1 VFGFPAS
8 PELPLGGRN
17 LGFLD
22 QRFALGWVQRNI
34 HAFGGD
40 PAKVT
45 VFGESAG
52 AFSVDALL
60 TSYPRD
66 SSPPFRAAILQS
78 GQYSYRLA
86 SRTSSVPDWNNLTAQ
101 LGCPGTFAN
110 NLTCVRAA
118 DATAVQSIINE
129 NSLLF
134 NPVPDNITLVT
145 NSAARR
151 LSGDIT
157 RIPVLGGTTAQEGRV
172 FQIGQNNVT
181 AYLQATFGTAA
192 ATLIPAIEAAYPI
205 GSNGLDT
212 AYDVISQIA
221 TEVTFQCPQALWAN
235 ASAAIGIPTWRY
247 YFNASFSN
255 TQGFPGLGA
264 YHASEIPIVFRT
276 YNQANTTTQQYA
288 LAQFMQS
295 TWARFAKNPFAGPG
309 WNAIGTG
316 AEGSV
321 LFGASDLVPSGLYL
335 DRNATVVGGD
345 WNLGIFGDVGN
356 VRGSGLTVFPQS
368 DLDYRCGL
376 FRPIFEALVGAEAI
390 PPSL

>member
-1 VFGFPAS
+1 
-8 PELPLGGRN
+8 
-17 LGFLD
+17 
-22 QRFALGWVQRNI
+22 VQRNI

-86 SRTSSVPDWNNLTAQ
+86 SRASSVPDWNNLTAQ
-101 LGCPGTFAN
+101 LGCPGTFGN

-129 NSLLF
+129 NSLVF

-151 LSGDIT
+151 LSGDIA

-172 FQIGQNNVT
+172 FQIAQNNVT

-192 ATLIPAIEAAYPI
+192 AALIPAIEAAYPI

-316 AEGSV
+316 TEGSL
-321 LFGASDLVPSGLYL
+321 LFGASDLVSGGLYL
-335 DRNATVVGGD
+335 DQNAAVVTGD
-345 WNLGIFGDVGN
+345 WNLGILGDVGN
-356 VRGSGLTVFPQS
+356 VRGSGVTVFPQS
-368 DLDYRCGL
+368 ALDYRCGL
-376 FRPIFEALVGAEAI
+376 FRPIYEALVGAEGI